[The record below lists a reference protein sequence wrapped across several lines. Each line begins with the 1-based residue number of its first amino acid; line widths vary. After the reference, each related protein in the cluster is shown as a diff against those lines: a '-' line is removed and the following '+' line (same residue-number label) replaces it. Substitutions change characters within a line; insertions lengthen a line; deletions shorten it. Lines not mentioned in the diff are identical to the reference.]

1 MADEFCMFK
10 DFIQK
15 NIEKGIEEGLY
26 RKDINV
32 ETTTKFYF
40 SLVMSVHDTNLYSY
54 NKNTINKLEM
64 MVLEYHTRAIATQ
77 KGIKILDEQLEQN
90 A

>member
-1 MADEFCMFK
+1 
-10 DFIQK
+10 
-15 NIEKGIEEGLY
+15 
-26 RKDINV
+26 
-32 ETTTKFYF
+32 
-40 SLVMSVHDTNLYSY
+40 MSVHDTNLYSY